1 MLNTNNDIKL
11 GIADDNK
18 FFREAL
24 SEVLNSYGFTIIFKA
39 VNGYDCIDKIKSAT
53 ELPDVCILDVFMPEI
68 DGFETARII
77 KKQWPKIKLIAC
89 STNNEDYI
97 IEEILAAGVDKFLS
111 KGSEAEDVRNAI
123 IEMAN
128 ESIL

>member
-18 FFREAL
+18 FFRETL
-24 SEVLNSYGFTIIFKA
+24 SDILTSQSFKIIFEA

-53 ELPDVCILDVFMPEI
+53 ELPDVCILDVFMPEM

-77 KKQWPKIKLIAC
+77 KERWPEIKLIAC
-89 STNNEDYI
+89 SVNSEAYI
-97 IEEILAAGVDKFLS
+97 VEELLAAGVDKFLS

-128 ESIL
+128 KGN